1 MEHDYVGCVVSFWV
15 VGETGGDV
23 GVEFWGGDG
32 GEVGGVGGG
41 DGDAVG
47 GV

>member
-1 MEHDYVGCVVSFWV
+1 MEHDYVGGVVSFGIV
-15 VGETGGDV
+15 RDAGGDV
-23 GVEFWGGDG
+23 GVELWGGDG
-32 GEVGGVGGG
+32 GEVGAVGGG